1 MISALNC
8 SQSSVL
14 SELWIRVC
22 RGSACYRYVEVCGN
36 SGSLVKKRER
46 RRREVPA
53 ARPARAPPPRGAP
66 SGAASRRRQCT
77 MPRLTQGTASPTIHP
92 HSLTETPLISGY

>member
-46 RRREVPA
+46 RRREMPA
-53 ARPARAPPPRGAP
+53 ARPARAPPRLEARQAAQPPGADN
-66 SGAASRRRQCT
+66 AQC
-77 MPRLTQGTASPTIHP
+77 LA
-92 HSLTETPLISGY
+92 